1 MNSTDYTSHMEQ
13 FRETVDRAIEAF
25 PHNRVCTLV
34 DRDAFEL
41 TDYHKVLRMI
51 FHQVREGPFAFA
63 LAGVNCPPHMRTAK
77 EYLLHHAD
85 EEKLHWRWILNDL
98 EKTGYTGDSLESS
111 FPLPAAQNYI
121 SFNYYIALKLPI
133 ARLAIATVLEGI
145 GARYGGNYATK
156 ICKLLSLSPDQTQFY
171 AGHGSTDREHILDL
185 WRVIESCNLNDEE
198 WAGMIY
204 AAETAGQ
211 LYRCMYEEALAS

>member
-1 MNSTDYTSHMEQ
+1 MNSSEYTSPLEQ

-25 PHNRVCTLV
+25 PQNRVCALV
-34 DRDAFEL
+34 DQGAFAL
-41 TDYHKVLRMI
+41 ADYHKVLRMI

-63 LAGVNCPPHMRTAK
+63 LAAVNCAPHLRTAK

-98 EKTGYTGDSLESS
+98 EKTGYTGDALESS
-111 FPLPAAQNYI
+111 VPLPASQNYI
-121 SFNYYIALKLPI
+121 SFNYYVALKMPM

-145 GARYGGNYATK
+145 GARYGGKYASE
-156 ICKLLSLSPDQTQFY
+156 ICKLLSLTRDQTQFY
-171 AGHGSTDREHILDL
+171 AGHGNTDREHIQDL
-185 WRVIESCNLNDEE
+185 WRVIESCNLSDEE

-204 AAETAGQ
+204 AAETAGR
-211 LYRCMYEEALAS
+211 LYRCMYEEALAN